1 MSDLKWYSNMGC
13 LKIVNERMRNAVVST
28 LSGNVE
34 TMKDMIISNHFS
46 PIEIAHWSG
55 ERRGVNTNGTLNSY
69 QLAQAMSDALQ
80 RDKLYLSLNVDAMW
94 QLHKD
99 LLPGIER
106 TSYDQLGFVIWNW
119 FDRPGDNPYFDEEE
133 EKDLFTTGVPNRDI
147 CLTNYGIQHM
157 ENEVIE
163 LLKAG
168 ASPYFLVTAPS
179 CTEMYVDKDGV
190 PRHTYFDVA
199 PMIEVSKMHSDDYWI
214 EFIHDDL
221 ESDICSLPVQTLE
234 EVVEG
239 IFNVAACERILYLTD
254 KFISD
259 EARAKGEELML
270 KHLGEVYSILI

>member
-1 MSDLKWYSNMGC
+1 MGC
-13 LKIVNERMRNAVVST
+13 LKIVNESMRNAVVST

-34 TMKDMIISNHFS
+34 TMKEMIISNHFK

-55 ERRGVNTNGTLNSY
+55 ERRGANTNGTLNSF

-80 RDKLYLSLNVDAMW
+80 RDKLYSPLNVEAMW

-119 FDRPGDNPYFDEEE
+119 LDRPGDNPYFDEKD
-133 EKDLFTTGVPNRDI
+133 EKELLTTGVAKRDI

-157 ENEVIE
+157 ENEVVE

-179 CTEMYVDKDGV
+179 STEMYIDKDGI

-221 ESDICSLPVQTLE
+221 EGDICSLPVQTLE

-239 IFNVAACERILYLTD
+239 IYNVAACERILYLTD

-259 EARAKGEELML
+259 EARAKGEELMM
-270 KHLGEVYSILI
+270 KHLGKIYSILI

>member
-1 MSDLKWYSNMGC
+1 
-13 LKIVNERMRNAVVST
+13 
-28 LSGNVE
+28 
-34 TMKDMIISNHFS
+34 
-46 PIEIAHWSG
+46 
-55 ERRGVNTNGTLNSY
+55 
-69 QLAQAMSDALQ
+69 
-80 RDKLYLSLNVDAMW
+80 
-94 QLHKD
+94 
-99 LLPGIER
+99 
-106 TSYDQLGFVIWNW
+106 
-119 FDRPGDNPYFDEEE
+119 
-133 EKDLFTTGVPNRDI
+133 
-147 CLTNYGIQHM
+147 M
-157 ENEVIE
+157 ENEVVE

-179 CTEMYVDKDGV
+179 STEMYIDKDGI

-221 ESDICSLPVQTLE
+221 ESDISSLPVQTLE

>member
-1 MSDLKWYSNMGC
+1 MGC
-13 LKIVNERMRNAVVST
+13 LKIVNERMRKAVVSM

-34 TMKDMIISNHFS
+34 TMKDMIASNHFK

-55 ERRGVNTNGTLNSY
+55 ERRGVNANGTLNGF
-69 QLAQAMSDALQ
+69 QLAQAMSDAL
-80 RDKLYLSLNVDAMW
+80 RREKLYASLHVEAMW

-106 TSYDQLGFVIWNW
+106 TSYDQLGFIIWNW
-119 FDRPGDNPYFDEEE
+119 FDRPGDNPYFDEED
-133 EKDLFTTGVPNRDI
+133 EKELLATGVSQKDI
-147 CLTNYGIQHM
+147 SLTNFGIQHM
-157 ENEVIE
+157 EKEAVE
-163 LLKAG
+163 LLKDG

-179 CTEMYVDKDGV
+179 CTDMHVDKEGV
-190 PRHTYFDVA
+190 LRYTYYDVA
-199 PMIEVSKMHSDDYWI
+199 PMIEVSNTHIDKYWI
-214 EFIHDDL
+214 EFIHGDL
-221 ESDICSLPVQTLE
+221 DGDIGSLPVQTLE

-270 KHLGEVYSILI
+270 KHLGKVYSIMI

>member
-1 MSDLKWYSNMGC
+1 MGC

-34 TMKDMIISNHFS
+34 TMKDMIGSNHFK

-55 ERRGVNTNGTLNSY
+55 ERRGVNANGTLDSF

-80 RDKLYLSLNVDAMW
+80 RERLYSSFNVEAMW

-99 LLPGIER
+99 LLPGLER
-106 TSYDQLGFVIWNW
+106 TSYDQLGFIIWNR
-119 FDRPGDNPYFDEEE
+119 FDRPGDNPYFDKED
-133 EKDLFTTGVPNRDI
+133 EKELLTTGVSPKDI
-147 CLTNYGIQHM
+147 SLTNFGIQHM
-157 ENEVIE
+157 EKEVVE

-199 PMIEVSKMHSDDYWI
+199 PMIEVSKRHSNDYWI
-214 EFIHDDL
+214 EFIHGDL
-221 ESDICSLPVQTLE
+221 EGDICSLPILKLE

-239 IFNVAACERILYLTD
+239 IFNVAACESILYLTD

-259 EARAKGEELML
+259 GARAKGEELMM
-270 KHLGEVYSILI
+270 KYLGKVYSILL